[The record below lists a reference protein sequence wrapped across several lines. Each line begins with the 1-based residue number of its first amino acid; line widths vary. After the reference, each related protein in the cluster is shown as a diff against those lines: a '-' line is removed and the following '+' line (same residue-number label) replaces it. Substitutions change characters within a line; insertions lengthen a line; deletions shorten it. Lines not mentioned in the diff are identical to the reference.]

1 MQREIQVIANSQNRS
16 EIIMSDASTLGEL
29 KNELREKGY
38 TVDGMDFKEG
48 KSRTELRD
56 DLSVLPSHFM
66 YRGQETSDLVIMIS
80 PKNTKI
86 TSGVGSERAHAY
98 AQIKEK
104 GLQSFFADK
113 YGRSF
118 TNLPTEVLVKEL
130 AAHTSGNSQPEAPE
144 APKGAN
150 CGSHMDESTVR
161 KIANEEIDKREGEYS
176 LSSLALCILKV
187 INFLEEV
194 RFGHFNL
201 VSHETC
207 EHWRKAIKKG
217 YSQYTAEELAEMD
230 Y

>member
-16 EIIMSDASTLGEL
+16 EVIMSEAGTLGEL

-38 TVDGMDFKEG
+38 TVDDMDFKEG

-86 TSGVGSERAHAY
+86 TSGACSERAHAY

-104 GLQSFFADK
+104 GLQSFFVEK
-113 YGRSF
+113 YGRNF
-118 TNLPTEVLVKEL
+118 TNLSTEILVKEL
-130 AAHTSGNSQPEAPE
+130 AAHTSGDSQPEAPN
-144 APKGAN
+144 GAN

-161 KIANEEIDKREGEYS
+161 KIANEEIDKREGEYN
-176 LSSLALCILKV
+176 LNSLALCILKI
-187 INFLEEV
+187 INFLEGV
-194 RFGHFNL
+194 RFGHLNL

-207 EHWRKAIKKG
+207 ENWRKAIKKG